1 MRRQDNWL
9 ISWLIIRLICV
20 SAGFDNVIHTQIF
33 WLYVLFQFGTS
44 FIISGIFD
52 IIVHI
57 DMLEKEWGLFGQLC
71 KIFENKCFMET
82 LLKTYLAK
90 YQFYW
95 FIQET
100 RNKIGMCSA
109 FIYNISL
116 CCREI
121 FVLVIGCSS
130 IHFQI
135 IGFN

>member
-44 FIISGIFD
+44 SIISGLFV

-57 DMLEKEWGLFGQLC
+57 DMLEKEWGLFVQFY

-95 FIQET
+95 FIQEVI
-100 RNKIGMCSA
+100 NKIWMCFAIS
-109 FIYNISL
+109 NISL